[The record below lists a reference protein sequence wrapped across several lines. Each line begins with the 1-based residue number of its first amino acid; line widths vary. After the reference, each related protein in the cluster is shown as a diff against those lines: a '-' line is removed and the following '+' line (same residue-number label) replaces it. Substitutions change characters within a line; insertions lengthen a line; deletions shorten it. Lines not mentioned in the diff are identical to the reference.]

1 MKNQP
6 QYEWPFQDLLFDILK
21 QLTTKR
27 SSPKT
32 LSANGVPRGG
42 IYQHILIFLRRTPP
56 DQLDN
61 MSVFTSPETSVNLNL
76 LPWVL
81 YIIFS

>member
-6 QYEWPFQDLLFDILK
+6 LHEWPFQNLLFDILK
-21 QLTTKR
+21 QPTIKR
-27 SSPKT
+27 SLTKILSVNGAPK
-32 LSANGVPRGG
+32 GG
-42 IYQHILIFLRRTPP
+42 IFQYILIFLKYTPP

-61 MSVFTSPETSVNLNL
+61 ISVFTSPETSVNLNL

-81 YIIFS
+81 